1 MSHFEAAL
9 DLEFD
14 TSLYIYVTPP
24 PPLPPQSR
32 AGHLTVYLSVSGGI
46 CMLVKLLA

>member
-24 PPLPPQSR
+24 PPLPPSKAGQAISLFTCQS
-32 AGHLTVYLSVSGGI
+32 AEEFA
-46 CMLVKLLA
+46 C